1 MIRMTK
7 DTISKKTKR
16 SRTAEFLHVNEA
28 PTNLVKWLHQGYT
41 GKLITQYTPCL
52 HREAHETLSKGGMT
66 LDHPGMDTALKLDSY
81 FALEDSFPSCPIW
94 IAKGG

>member
-1 MIRMTK
+1 MDMISIIK
-7 DTISKKTKR
+7 KKYWLVSTISMKMKR
-16 SRTAEFLHVNEA
+16 SGTAEFLHVNEA

-66 LDHPGMDTALKLDSY
+66 L
-81 FALEDSFPSCPIW
+81 
-94 IAKGG
+94 